1 MNVDVRCICPVRV
14 EHRDKVTLRESLD
27 FRGAMACK
35 QAVRVLYAQDPDA
48 SDGDMLAV
56 LTEHYVL
63 HGITGWT
70 AKEKT
75 KDGWQPVP
83 PTTARIRELIL
94 SDLEVAYDIADA
106 CDNLYTEAILLPLLL
121 RGSTSSPPTLTE
133 DESTS
138 PPTGSEPTPLKR
150 SKRSSTTTSQTDA
163 TETTTPSPDGVS
175 SSSQSLMSAG

>member
-1 MNVDVRCICPVRV
+1 MNIDVRCICPVRV
-14 EHRDKVTLRESLD
+14 EHRDTVTLRDSLD

-63 HGITGWT
+63 HGIVGWT

-75 KDGWQPVP
+75 KDGWQAVP
-83 PTTARIRELIL
+83 PTSARIRELVL
-94 SDLEVAYDIADA
+94 ADLDVAYDIADA
-106 CDNLYTEAILLPLLL
+106 CDNLYTEAILLPLLT
-121 RGSTSSPPTLTE
+121 RGSTSSPPTPTE

-138 PPTGSEPTPLKR
+138 PPTGSEPTPLKP
-150 SKRSSTTTSQTDA
+150 SKRSSTTTTQTAA
-163 TETTTPSPDGVS
+163 TGTTTPSPDGAS
-175 SSSQSLMSAG
+175 NSSQSSTSAA